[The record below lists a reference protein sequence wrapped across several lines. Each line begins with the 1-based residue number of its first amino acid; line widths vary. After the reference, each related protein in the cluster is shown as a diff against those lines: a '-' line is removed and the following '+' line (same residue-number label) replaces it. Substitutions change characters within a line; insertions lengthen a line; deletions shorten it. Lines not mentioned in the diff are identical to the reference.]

1 MVAEASAGEGGC
13 LAPRWCPIPPSA
25 GYNLQTVV
33 GSLRNTQRGRE
44 GVGASRSHLTGWRHN
59 RKCPWSGQLCPCPSN
74 HSAFSE
80 MTVVISALSAPPLAP
95 SLHLSPSRV
104 IPGEPHPG
112 FRLSL
117 HPHLTSSPCG
127 RNSEGSVGPAGR
139 GPSCQ
144 LGATGFWLPEPAVLP
159 VCATRLAGALAPVS
173 PTPVVCSLPGWI

>member
-1 MVAEASAGEGGC
+1 MAEASAGEGGC
-13 LAPRWCPIPPSA
+13 LAPRWCPIPP
-25 GYNLQTVV
+25 LQGITSKLWWGVCAMPK
-33 GSLRNTQRGRE
+33 GEER
-44 GVGASRSHLTGWRHN
+44 GVGASRSHLAGWRYN
-59 RKCPWSGQLCPCPSN
+59 RKCPWSGQLCPSPSN
-74 HSAFSE
+74 HSVLSE
-80 MTVVISALSAPPLAP
+80 MTIVITALSAPPLAS

-104 IPGEPHPG
+104 TPGEPHPG

-117 HPHLTSSPCG
+117 HPHPTYSPCG

-173 PTPVVCSLPGWI
+173 PTPTVCSLPGWI